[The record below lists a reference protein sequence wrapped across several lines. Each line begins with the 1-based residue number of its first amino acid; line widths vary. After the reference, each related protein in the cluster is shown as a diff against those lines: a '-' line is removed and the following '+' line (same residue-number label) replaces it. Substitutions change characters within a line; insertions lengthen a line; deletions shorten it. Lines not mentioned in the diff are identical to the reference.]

1 MSSNKTKMKNY
12 IKDIVDW
19 LFHHDVEDEQL
30 RRRVWRRLV
39 MAGEDTSVEEAL
51 KSVWDNLE
59 THDMDTDDAYRQTAA
74 ALGFEQ
80 PRAKTVSL
88 RWLRI
93 AAALIPFV
101 FILGGTIYYLNRTT
115 SADHLMAQVE
125 MVQQTANFGE
135 HLSVVLPD
143 GSKVRLN
150 GGSVLFYPSRFVGGK
165 RQVYLSGEAYFDVV
179 HDDRCPFEV
188 ATQHMSVRDIGTS
201 FTVTSWPGDVVVE
214 TVLET
219 GSVEIALKN
228 ETGKPSQLKPGQRF
242 GYQPATGETVVDEVD
257 VQAYIDSRQG
267 LLTLDDVTLS
277 EALRRIERH
286 FGIRIAVTN
295 HHYDNQRIT
304 VHFVQNES
312 LPSVMDILKSLV
324 PGLSYV
330 VADGTVRI
338 Y

>member
-19 LFHHDVEDEQL
+19 FFHHDVKDEQL
-30 RRRVWRRLV
+30 RRRVWQRLV
-39 MAGEDTSVEEAL
+39 MAGEDASIEEVM
-51 KSVWDNLE
+51 KSVWDNME
-59 THDMDTDDAYRQTAA
+59 TPDMDTDDAYRQTVA

-80 PRAKTVSL
+80 LHAKTVSL

-101 FILGGTIYYLNRTT
+101 FIMVGSLYYLNRTT
-115 SADHLMAQVE
+115 SADYLMAQVE

-150 GGSVLFYPSRFVGGK
+150 GGSVLFYPSRFIGGK

-188 ATQHMSVRDIGTS
+188 ATQYMSIRDIGTS

-219 GSVEIALKN
+219 GSVEIALKKGI
-228 ETGKPSQLKPGQRF
+228 GKPCQLEPGQRF
-242 GYQPATGETVVDEVD
+242 GYQPATGESMIDEVD
-257 VQAYIDSRQG
+257 VQVYIDSRQG

-277 EALRRIERH
+277 EALRHIERH

-295 HHYDNQRIT
+295 HQYDNQRIT

-330 VADGTVRI
+330 VADDTVKI